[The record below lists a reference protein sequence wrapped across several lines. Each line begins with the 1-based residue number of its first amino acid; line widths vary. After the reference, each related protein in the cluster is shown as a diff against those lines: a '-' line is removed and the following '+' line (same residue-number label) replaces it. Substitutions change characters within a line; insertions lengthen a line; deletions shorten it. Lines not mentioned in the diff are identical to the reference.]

1 MTGDNPEDVAAKVA
15 VATAETEQQEET
27 GEIVLS
33 NKIKL
38 RVGAVPPLLLNQVR
52 TQIPPPK
59 VPTFFNADKQRDEEN
74 PNDPGYEATLQ
85 EYYATIGM
93 AVVDLLLLK
102 GVEILRVPKGIP
114 KWDSSDWHEDLAFVG
129 LKVPESENGRRLVW
143 LRSIALATQA
153 DVSLL
158 MSKLFRMH
166 GISEEDVAVAAE
178 SFRGQA
184 EGGPDRNG
192 TAPQPGKDGN

>member
-1 MTGDNPEDVAAKVA
+1 MTGDSPEDVAAQAA

-38 RVGAVPPLLLNQVR
+38 SVGAVPPLLLNQVR
-52 TQIPPPK
+52 TQILPPK
-59 VPTFFNADKQRDEEN
+59 VPVFFNEDKQRDEEN
-74 PNDPGYEATLQ
+74 PNDPGYEGALQ

-102 GVEILRVPKGIP
+102 GVEILRVPRGIP
-114 KWDSSDWHEDLAFVG
+114 KWDSSEWHEDLSFVG
-129 LKVPESENGRRLVW
+129 ITVPESENGRRLVW
-143 LRSIALATQA
+143 LRSIALATQE

-166 GISEEDVAVAAE
+166 GISEEDVAIAAE
-178 SFRGQA
+178 SFRGQTA
-184 EGGPDRNG
+184 GGVDRNG
-192 TAPQPGKDGN
+192 TTPQSGKDRD

>member
-1 MTGDNPEDVAAKVA
+1 MTGDNPEDVAAKAA

-27 GEIVLS
+27 GEITLS

-52 TQIPPPK
+52 TQISPPK
-59 VPTFFNADKQRDEEN
+59 IPTFFNEDKQRDEEN
-74 PNDPGYEATLQ
+74 PNDPGYEGALQ
-85 EYYATIGM
+85 EYYSTIGM

-102 GVEILRVPKGIP
+102 GVEILRVPRGIP
-114 KWDSSDWHEDLAFVG
+114 KWDSSEWHEDLSFVG
-129 LKVPESENGRRLVW
+129 IKVPSSDNGKRLVW
-143 LRSIALATQA
+143 LRSIALATGA

-184 EGGPDRNG
+184 KGRADRNG
-192 TAPQPGKDGN
+192 TASQPSKDGD